1 MPLKRES
8 LERGLKV
15 GLDETAEI
23 GNVAISLAGRDK
35 GRYFVI
41 IEVLENGYVK
51 VADGSLRKVDNAKKK
66 KLKHL
71 KLKPVT
77 IPTIKQRIMEGEKLF
92 DYDIRAHLNALG
104 YDGKE

>member
-1 MPLKRES
+1 
-8 LERGLKV
+8 V
-15 GLDETAEI
+15 GMDEVYEI
-23 GNVAISLAGRDK
+23 GTVAISLSGRDK

-41 IEVLENGYVK
+41 IEVLGDGYVK
-51 VADGSLRKVDNAKKK
+51 IADGSLRKVDNAKKK

-77 IPTIKQRIMEGEKLF
+77 IPTIKQKIVDGEKLY
-92 DYDIRAHLNALG
+92 DYDIKAHLTSLG

>member
-1 MPLKRES
+1 M
-8 LERGLKV
+8 
-15 GLDETAEI
+15 GLDEAADI
-23 GNVAISLAGRDK
+23 GTVAVSLAGRDK

-41 IEVLENGYVK
+41 LEVLENGYVK
-51 VADGSLRKVDNAKKK
+51 IADGSLRKVDNAKKK

-77 IPTIKQRIMEGEKLF
+77 IPTIKQKILEGEKLY
-92 DYDIRAHLNALG
+92 DYDVRAHLSALG

>member
-1 MPLKRES
+1 
-8 LERGLKV
+8 LERNISKGGFEV

-23 GNVAISLAGRDK
+23 GTVVISLAGRDK

-41 IEVLENGYVK
+41 TEVLENGYVK
-51 VADGSLRKVDNAKKK
+51 IADGSLRKVDNAKKK

-71 KLKPVT
+71 KQKPVT
-77 IPTIKQRIMEGEKLF
+77 IPTIKQKILEGEKLY
-92 DYDIRAHLNALG
+92 DYDVRAHLNALG

>member
-1 MPLKRES
+1 M
-8 LERGLKV
+8 GM
-15 GLDETAEI
+15 DETAEI
-23 GNVAISLAGRDK
+23 GTVAISLAGRDK

-41 IEVLENGYVK
+41 TEILEGGYVK
-51 VADGSLRKVDNAKKK
+51 IADGSLRKVDNAKKK

-77 IPTIKQRIMEGEKLF
+77 IPTIKQKILEGEKLY
-92 DYDIRAHLNALG
+92 DYDIRAHLSALG

>member
-1 MPLKRES
+1 
-8 LERGLKV
+8 V
-15 GLDETAEI
+15 GLDEETADI
-23 GNVAISLAGRDK
+23 GTVAMSLAGRDK

-41 IEVLENGYVK
+41 IEVLDADYVK
-51 VADGSLRKVDNAKKK
+51 IADGSLRKVDNAKKK

-77 IPTIKQRIMEGEKLF
+77 IPTIKQKIMDGEKVY
-92 DYDIRAHLNALG
+92 DYDVKAHLSALG

>member
-1 MPLKRES
+1 M
-8 LERGLKV
+8 
-15 GLDETAEI
+15 GLDEAAEL
-23 GNVAISLAGRDK
+23 GTVAISLAGRDK
-35 GRYFVI
+35 GRYFVV
-41 IEVLENGYVK
+41 IEVLDNGYVK

-77 IPTIKQRIMEGEKLF
+77 IPTIKQKILDGEKIY
-92 DYDIRAHLNALG
+92 DYDIRSHLTSLG

>member
-1 MPLKRES
+1 M
-8 LERGLKV
+8 
-15 GLDETAEI
+15 GLDETADI
-23 GNVAISLAGRDK
+23 GTVAMSLAGRDK

-41 IEVLENGYVK
+41 IEVLDAGYVK
-51 VADGSLRKVDNAKKK
+51 IADGSLRKVDNAKKK

-77 IPTIKQRIMEGEKLF
+77 IPTIKQKILEGEKLY
-92 DYDIRAHLNALG
+92 DYDIKAHLVALG

>member
-1 MPLKRES
+1 
-8 LERGLKV
+8 V
-15 GLDETAEI
+15 GLDEAAEL
-23 GNVAISLAGRDK
+23 GTVAISLAGRDK
-35 GRYFVI
+35 GRYFVV
-41 IEVLENGYVK
+41 IEVLDNGYVK

-77 IPTIKQRIMEGEKLF
+77 IPTIKQKILDGEKIY
-92 DYDIRAHLNALG
+92 DYDIRSHLTSLG